1 MELGKE
7 FSAKIFQNCYQAEL
21 RKARQSDDLTKCGIV
36 LFLQCFICLSASK
49 KTKQKFHSS
58 LRITLYMYMLVQ
70 FHLEGRKLNTWLVT
84 RDAELESSCVF
95 MKKKFSQAVDLK
107 IEACFVHLFCRVS
120 AKRVSWEAGN
130 CHHSKLYQSEYH
142 S

>member
-7 FSAKIFQNCYQAEL
+7 LSAKIFQNCYQAEL

-36 LFLQCFICLSASK
+36 FFPAMFHLFICFQ
-49 KTKQKFHSS
+49 KTKQKFDSS

-84 RDAELESSCVF
+84 IDVELESSCVF
-95 MKKKFSQAVDLK
+95 MKKIFSG
-107 IEACFVHLFCRVS
+107 S
-120 AKRVSWEAGN
+120 
-130 CHHSKLYQSEYH
+130 
-142 S
+142 